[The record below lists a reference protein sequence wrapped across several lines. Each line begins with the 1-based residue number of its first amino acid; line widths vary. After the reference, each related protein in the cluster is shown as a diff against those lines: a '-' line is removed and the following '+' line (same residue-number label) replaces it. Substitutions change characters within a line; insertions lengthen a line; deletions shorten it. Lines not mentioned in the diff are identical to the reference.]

1 MYKKYF
7 LHLFAMMMV
16 AMLSVSLGSCSSDD
30 DVNSNELEGIWGLV
44 HSEGYDYE
52 DPEEPLEWNENH
64 NPLNPN
70 SYDDLKIEII
80 NTNGNTYLITQYYW
94 SPYSKTWQMDDTRI
108 TATLNGKTLILN
120 GGFKGTILTLNS
132 TQLVIERK
140 EGNKY
145 YVKETYRK
153 LSSIGE

>member
-52 DPEEPLEWNENH
+52 DPEEPLEWNE
-64 NPLNPN
+64 
-70 SYDDLKIEII
+70 S
-80 NTNGNTYLITQYYW
+80 
-94 SPYSKTWQMDDTRI
+94 
-108 TATLNGKTLILN
+108 
-120 GGFKGTILTLNS
+120 
-132 TQLVIERK
+132 
-140 EGNKY
+140 
-145 YVKETYRK
+145 
-153 LSSIGE
+153 